1 METGLR
7 ARIPGEIPAGERVEE
22 GRPWAPLALTVP
34 VTGRSGG
41 AREPPALAR
50 PVAVA
55 GLFIFNARLQP
66 AVCFGGLQ
74 PAVSP
79 PTPKSKLPRARAERP
94 PHPQGDP
101 VPGMIAPDG
110 QPAGFSFLRLGLGRG
125 GSASSLPRATHD
137 APARPALDT
146 RGGGECRHV
155 PSGEEG
161 QEERRG
167 QRRGGGRGEE
177 RQEERRGGGGD
188 VREQRRSERQGRPCR
203 P

>member
-167 QRRGGGRGEE
+167 QRRGAATSTAVNVTPLLPRGISIGIFRF
-177 RQEERRGGGGD
+177 RQFG
-188 VREQRRSERQGRPCR
+188 SQGFT
-203 P
+203 